1 MTTKRSLSERYREM
15 NAHAPLSSRAL
26 IDSETAVRASHGR
39 VVPHER
45 LEVASA
51 LAAST
56 AHADLVRM
64 LRALEPA
71 SAELAQ
77 SLAQSAPVHEHRERH
92 QRVAQ
97 GRRHG
102 ERGWQWGALAA
113 SLVAAVALFA
123 ARGNI
128 HGIGDE
134 AALAK
139 LHSQPADS
147 IFGSALETRIV
158 HHDPQ
163 DVITRGGFND
173 AAVPADRISS
183 PKFGGG

>member
-1 MTTKRSLSERYREM
+1 MTERSLSELYRKL

-26 IDSETAVRASHGR
+26 IDSETAVRASRGR

-45 LEVASA
+45 LEVAGA

-56 AHADLVRM
+56 AHADLVRL

-71 SAELAQ
+71 STELAQ

-92 QRVAQ
+92 QRVAH

-128 HGIGDE
+128 HGMGEE

-139 LHSQPADS
+139 LHDAPVDG
-147 IFGSALETRIV
+147 IFGNALETRFA
-158 HHDPQ
+158 HHDKS
-163 DVITRGGFND
+163 DTISRADFNG
-173 AAVPADRISS
+173 DRPDHIFSGRL
-183 PKFGGG
+183 GGG

>member
-1 MTTKRSLSERYREM
+1 MTKRSLSELYREM
-15 NAHAPLSSRAL
+15 NAHAPLSARAL
-26 IDSETAVRASHGR
+26 IDSETAVRASRGR

-45 LEVASA
+45 LEVAGA
-51 LAAST
+51 LATST
-56 AHADLVRM
+56 AHADLVRL

-71 SAELAQ
+71 SADLAQ
-77 SLAQSAPVHEHRERH
+77 SLAQTAPVHEHRERH
-92 QRVAQ
+92 QRVAH

-134 AALAK
+134 AAFAK

-147 IFGSALETRIV
+147 IFGSALETRFA
-158 HHDPQ
+158 HHDKQ
-163 DVITRGGFND
+163 DVITRGNFND
-173 AAVPADRISS
+173 ERPDHIFNG
-183 PKFGGG
+183 KLGGG

>member
-1 MTTKRSLSERYREM
+1 MTDRSLSELYRQM

-26 IDSETAVRASHGR
+26 IDAETAVRASRGR

-45 LEVASA
+45 QEVAGA

-56 AHADLVRM
+56 GHADLVRL

-77 SLAQSAPVHEHRERH
+77 SLAQTAPVHEHRERH

-102 ERGWQWGALAA
+102 QRGWQWGALAA
-113 SLVAAVALFA
+113 SFVAAVALFA

-128 HGIGDE
+128 HGMGEE
-134 AALAK
+134 AAFAR
-139 LHSQPADS
+139 LHSTTVDG
-147 IFGSALETRIV
+147 IFGSALETRMAHQESRGDTISRN
-158 HHDPQ
+158 DFNGNEPP
-163 DVITRGGFND
+163 DRIFSPRGG
-173 AAVPADRISS
+173 
-183 PKFGGG
+183 